1 MNVSY
6 LRYSSKVKIP
16 QPRSHEED
24 FAQKVTALKKSF
36 DDVYEVHLCQ
46 ETEKK
51 VVDNTWVIY
60 IEELPLQRA
69 ASAYRICSRLRIL
82 HDVGWSHLEIGH
94 RRGHRLK
101 REKTERRRT
110 RFA

>member
-36 DDVYEVHLCQ
+36 DDGYEVHLCQ
-46 ETEKK
+46 ETEK
-51 VVDNTWVIY
+51 
-60 IEELPLQRA
+60 
-69 ASAYRICSRLRIL
+69 RL
-82 HDVGWSHLEIGH
+82 
-94 RRGHRLK
+94 
-101 REKTERRRT
+101 
-110 RFA
+110 